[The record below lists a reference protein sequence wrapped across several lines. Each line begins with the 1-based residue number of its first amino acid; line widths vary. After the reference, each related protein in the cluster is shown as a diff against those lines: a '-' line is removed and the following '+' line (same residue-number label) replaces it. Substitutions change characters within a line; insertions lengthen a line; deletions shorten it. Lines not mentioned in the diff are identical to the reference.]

1 MNASLRLSLVIV
13 ERFSPHFCERR
24 NSVPVRNGRKGS
36 EQLNLTVSLPHLIRS
51 FLKKIGT
58 MLIISYE
65 QKQFLTFEE
74 SDENV
79 IEVSET
85 SFLRHAERVVLE
97 KKRNDSLIL
106 YY

>member
-1 MNASLRLSLVIV
+1 
-13 ERFSPHFCERR
+13 
-24 NSVPVRNGRKGS
+24 
-36 EQLNLTVSLPHLIRS
+36 
-51 FLKKIGT
+51 